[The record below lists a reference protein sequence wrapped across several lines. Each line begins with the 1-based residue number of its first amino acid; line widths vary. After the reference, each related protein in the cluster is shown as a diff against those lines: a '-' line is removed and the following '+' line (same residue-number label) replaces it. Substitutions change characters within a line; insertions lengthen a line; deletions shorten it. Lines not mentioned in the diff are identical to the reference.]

1 MRMSKT
7 LPLAAI
13 LATGIAVSAH
23 AQMLVT
29 SITAS
34 FPDLAGKVPGFNLV
48 PGAGIANWSI
58 GLAQGVLTS
67 GQQYNYCVSLASGS
81 ATASGSAK
89 VSYKITRGSTVI
101 QTATIITA
109 AQFPVGPNGVWYLCS
124 GHQVLPSSPG
134 AALLTASVA
143 YKANGS
149 ATSVTS
155 KQSVPGI
162 LK

>member
-1 MRMSKT
+1 MALKAQCPPRYSFY
-7 LPLAAI
+7 PELAKGHRHVEHTTDFFR
-13 LATGIAVSAH
+13 L
-23 AQMLVT
+23 
-29 SITAS
+29 
-34 FPDLAGKVPGFNLV
+34 
-48 PGAGIANWSI
+48 
-58 GLAQGVLTS
+58 
-67 GQQYNYCVSLASGS
+67 
-81 ATASGSAK
+81 SGSAK

-155 KQSVPGI
+155 KQSVPVI